1 MSARACLAA
10 LCLLPLLAHAGQTCE
25 ARKLTV
31 DELRQSL
38 ALAASTAQ
46 ALDRSGAQVV
56 VLARAGQDLS
66 DYRLRY
72 SHLGIAYRDDRVWRV
87 VHKLNQCGSDRG
99 DLYRQGLAGFF
110 SDGLYRYEAGV
121 VVLDTAVQARILPAL
136 KDNAHLSQLHEP
148 RYNMVAYPWNTQYQ
162 QSNQWAIET
171 LALLIDPSASTRR
184 RAQAWLRQRD
194 YRPSTIEISAMKR
207 FGARVGTAHID
218 FDDHPFG
225 RRMAGHIDTVTVDS
239 VFDWL
244 HRSGLGTR
252 AQTIASHGATR
263 QGHPPNGLILGDRPG
278 SGM

>member
-1 MSARACLAA
+1 MNARAFLAA
-10 LCLLPLLAHAGQTCE
+10 LCLLPLLAQAGQNCE

-38 ALAASTAQ
+38 ALAASTART
-46 ALDRSGAQVV
+46 LDQSGAKVV

-72 SHLGIAYRDDRVWRV
+72 SHLGFAYRDGEVWRV
-87 VHKLNQCGSDRG
+87 AHKLNQCGSDRG
-99 DLYRQGLAGFF
+99 DLYRQGLAQFF
-110 SDGLYRYEAGV
+110 SDGLHRYEAGL
-121 VVLDTAVQARILPAL
+121 VVLSPAVQSALLPAL
-136 KDNAHLSQLHEP
+136 KDNAQLSQLHEA
-148 RYNMVAYPWNTQYQ
+148 RYNMLAYPWNTAYQ

-171 LALLIDPSASTRR
+171 LAMRLAPSADSRP
-184 RAQAWLRQRD
+184 RAQAWLRQHG
-194 YRPSTIEISAMKR
+194 YRPTTLEISAMKR

-244 HRSGLGTR
+244 TRSGLGTA
-252 AQTIASHGATR
+252 AQVITPDEAPR
-263 QGHPPNGLILGDRPG
+263 QHARLGT
-278 SGM
+278 

>member
-1 MSARACLAA
+1 MTPHAFLTA
-10 LCLLPLLAHAGQTCE
+10 LCLLPLLAHAGQNCE
-25 ARKLTV
+25 ARKLTAN
-31 DELRQSL
+31 ELRQSL
-38 ALAASTAQ
+38 ELAASTAR

-72 SHLGIAYRDDRVWRV
+72 SHLGIAYRDGRVWRV
-87 VHKLNQCGSDRG
+87 VHKLNACGSDRG
-99 DLYRQGLAGFF
+99 ALYRQGLAEFF

-121 VVLDTAVQARILPAL
+121 VVLDTGVQAKVLPAL
-136 KDNAHLSQLHEP
+136 QDNTRLSRLHEA
-148 RYNMVAYPWNTQYQ
+148 RYNMVAYPWSTQYQ

-171 LALLIDPSASTRR
+171 LAMLLDPAADTRP
-184 RAQAWLRQRD
+184 RAQAWLRLRD
-194 YRPSTIEISAMKR
+194 YRPTTLEISALKR

-244 HRSGLGTR
+244 ARSGLGGP
-252 AQTIASHGATR
+252 AQVVASDTTPPR
-263 QGHPPNGLILGDRPG
+263 HPPNGLMPAVVRGDA
-278 SGM
+278 M

>member
-10 LCLLPLLAHAGQTCE
+10 LCLLPLLAHAGQNCE
-25 ARKLTV
+25 ARKPTAH
-31 DELRQSL
+31 EMRQSL
-38 ALAASTAQ
+38 ELAASTAR

-72 SHLGIAYRDDRVWRV
+72 SHLGIAYRDGRVWRV

-99 DLYRQGLAGFF
+99 ALYRQGLAEFF

-121 VVLDTAVQARILPAL
+121 VVLDTGVQAKVLPAL
-136 KDNAHLSQLHEP
+136 QDNTRLSQLHEA
-148 RYNMVAYPWNTQYQ
+148 RYNMVAYPWSTQYQ
-162 QSNQWAIET
+162 QSNQWAIEA
-171 LALLIDPSASTRR
+171 LAMLLDPAADTRP
-184 RAQAWLRQRD
+184 RAQAWLRLHD
-194 YRPSTIEISAMKR
+194 YRPTTLEISALKR

-244 HRSGLGTR
+244 TRSGLGAPAR
-252 AQTIASHGATR
+252 AVSVEATPAR
-263 QGHPPNGLILGDRPG
+263 RYPPNGLVPVTDRGDEV
-278 SGM
+278 